1 MYIVTVK
8 FTIKADHIEE
18 FKEAMKRQA
27 QNSLN
32 NEEGC
37 LQFDVCQDPADSR
50 NFFLYEVYIDSE
62 AFEAHLQTAH
72 FNDFDRTVKAW
83 TESKVAE
90 KWHRLTT

>member
-8 FTIKADHIEE
+8 FTIKPDNVDE
-18 FKEAMKRQA
+18 FTKVMKRQA

-32 NEEGC
+32 KEDGC
-37 LQFDVCQDPADSR
+37 LQFDVCQDPSDSGS
-50 NFFLYEVYIDSE
+50 FFLYEVYVDSE

-72 FNDFDRTVKAW
+72 FSEFDRTVKGW

-90 KWHRLTT
+90 KWNRLKS